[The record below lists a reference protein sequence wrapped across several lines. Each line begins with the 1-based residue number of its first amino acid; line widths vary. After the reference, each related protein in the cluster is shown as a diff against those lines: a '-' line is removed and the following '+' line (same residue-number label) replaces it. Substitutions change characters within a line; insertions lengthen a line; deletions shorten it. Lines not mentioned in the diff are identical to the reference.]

1 MENGIPKYLKR
12 YVFTDEKIF
21 QELKGSFVLCG
32 KVKCSCGSENF
43 IIYREKYQQSAE
55 GKKAEREICELIQH
69 YQREYKGD
77 GTIYIASR
85 QNKEY
90 IIFEDKNSQKEI
102 LLIDITEQNKIL
114 SKEELGPVIVEAVC
128 AECYKKIYIF
138 NSAVNG
144 YNGLL
149 NSFKEKYKNDYSVT
163 KKPKCRKCGS
173 EFYKIKLHISNTGKT
188 DLLIDQ
194 PCEHINEENW
204 TNAFDWISIDLEC
217 SNCGKLTKR
226 WFETETM

>member
-90 IIFEDKNSQKEI
+90 IIFPFNKKEKIKTIAVNKAKVDYIIPGQHAELLLKVDKNAKEET
-102 LLIDITEQNKIL
+102 LFVPGNIL
-114 SKEELGPVIVEAVC
+114 SSEKFPIPCVKKFKAHIKTYDLKTIPITLGQKMMFYLQGQQKPVTI
-128 AECYKKIYIF
+128 KKIERI
-138 NSAVNG
+138 
-144 YNGLL
+144 
-149 NSFKEKYKNDYSVT
+149 FKE
-163 KKPKCRKCGS
+163 GS
-173 EFYKIKLHISNTGKT
+173 K
-188 DLLIDQ
+188 
-194 PCEHINEENW
+194 
-204 TNAFDWISIDLEC
+204 
-217 SNCGKLTKR
+217 
-226 WFETETM
+226 